1 MIWNDLRII
10 KNVRIVYPS
19 SASGINRIMNES
31 ILIDC
36 WMIMNMLILVDDY
49 LMNGMKN
56 DVLMIDD
63 N

>member
-1 MIWNDLRII
+1 M
-10 KNVRIVYPS
+10 YPS

-63 N
+63 NWIWDE